1 MPKAER
7 EFFSVGNVE
16 WTPAQGGLVAGLWER
31 ILATDSESGVATRML
46 RFDVAFLD
54 NWTKPRAVSS
64 MDRARAF

>member
-1 MPKAER
+1 MAEIAKCEVRCANCHMRKTLR
-7 EFFSVGNVE
+7 ER
-16 WTPAQGGLVAGLWER
+16 GGFKRKHMVMH
-31 ILATDSESGVATRML
+31 RML